1 MASRW
6 RERDA
11 GREPGYV
18 GGADGGERA
27 AVCYK
32 KKELHENKT
41 PLVGAPCGA
50 APIMAEMTEIKL
62 FEKWSCD
69 ADAELRDLVTNVF
82 QEESFA

>member
-18 GGADGGERA
+18 GGADGGEHA

-41 PLVGAPCGA
+41 PLVGAP
-50 APIMAEMTEIKL
+50 IMAELTEIKL

-69 ADAELRDLVTNVF
+69 ADAELRDLVANVF